1 MRLRSS
7 AFTSGFRM
15 RLSAVYASCTEALRK
30 LTLPDDLVVWTM
42 PSGFLKAPL
51 VGETTRLTDVE
62 SRGPRGRGSPR
73 RWKEST
79 GKWVSLCRSRATR
92 HAPRLPSSSLR
103 WGLLSG
109 PFSRP
114 ALQSQK
120 AIARRREEKKGKRP
134 DRAARTVTG
143 STGRRV
149 LDIGDMWSS
158 RLPSELRFHIPA
170 FSSPSHSRANW
181 LLFSLFLARHPR
193 KNQ

>member
-1 MRLRSS
+1 MISRERMGLRSS

-15 RLSAVYASCTEALRK
+15 RPSAVYASCTEALRK

-42 PSGFLKAPL
+42 PSGFLEAPL
-51 VGETTRLTDVE
+51 VGETARLTDAE

-79 GKWVSLCRSRATR
+79 GKWASLCRSRATG

-114 ALQSQK
+114 ESKGDREAV
-120 AIARRREEKKGKRP
+120 RRKKGKRP
-134 DRAARTVTG
+134 GSGGTHGHGIDRA
-143 STGRRV
+143 
-149 LDIGDMWSS
+149 S
-158 RLPSELRFHIPA
+158 RS
-170 FSSPSHSRANW
+170 
-181 LLFSLFLARHPR
+181 
-193 KNQ
+193 

>member
-1 MRLRSS
+1 MRP
-7 AFTSGFRM
+7 
-15 RLSAVYASCTEALRK
+15 SAVYASCTEALRK

-51 VGETTRLTDVE
+51 VGETARLTDAE

-114 ALQSQK
+114 ESKGDREAAGRKKKES
-120 AIARRREEKKGKRP
+120 APIERHARSRDRPGVAFLTLEICDRRA
-134 DRAARTVTG
+134 DHRATV
-143 STGRRV
+143 S
-149 LDIGDMWSS
+149 
-158 RLPSELRFHIPA
+158 
-170 FSSPSHSRANW
+170 
-181 LLFSLFLARHPR
+181 HPR
-193 KNQ
+193 VFLPLSFSR